1 MKITDNELLTYVTTT
16 GSITEL
22 YRFSESELKRSSQT
36 EILNIMLSNGSVG
49 YIFSAVSYL
58 QRFHDRATSTGPIFA
73 KFSGLVKLR

>member
-58 QRFHDRATSTGPIFA
+58 
-73 KFSGLVKLR
+73 

>member
-1 MKITDNELLTYVTTT
+1 MKITDNELLTYETTT

-58 QRFHDRATSTGPIFA
+58 
-73 KFSGLVKLR
+73 